1 MIYASIIFSI
11 KNELCDTFDVKINEN
26 GSECLSLATYVEI
39 SHLFVQRSNYAIPLL
54 LDKGCGMYLLGINFS
69 NKHLLLFFNKFH
81 YKYYIRRDV
90 L

>member
-39 SHLFVQRSNYAIPLL
+39 SHAIPLL

-69 NKHLLLFFNKFH
+69 NKHLLHFFNKFH
-81 YKYYIRRDV
+81 HKYYIRRDV